1 MSLVDFPYL
10 LVKDVPQLTTKA
22 CFHFFSISI
31 LVSLLAMTIQIQTY
45 NMIYIIYI
53 YAYIFCV
60 FKSLSK

>member
-10 LVKDVPQLTTKA
+10 LVKDVPQLTTIA

-31 LVSLLAMTIQIQTY
+31 LVSLLAMMIQIQTY
-45 NMIYIIYI
+45 NMIYI

-60 FKSLSK
+60 VKSLSK